1 MISIIFNAVHY
12 ILIFRRR
19 SKPSNNENDDDYVDV
34 EPGQTVEAMSK
45 VIPGSFTNTSGEV
58 SHADPADKE
67 DADGYV
73 VPFQETPG
81 ATPGSQQHYQSLDVL
96 RREDEEN
103 KYQSLV
109 GMERSSKAGPSEYVN
124 MPDGIYME
132 LNCNRVNGDAL
143 YTSLQSEM

>member
-1 MISIIFNAVHY
+1 MISLIFNAVHY

-58 SHADPADKE
+58 SHADAAED
-67 DADGYV
+67 DADGYA
-73 VPFQETPG
+73 VPFLKTSG
-81 ATPGSQQHYQSLDVL
+81 ATPGSQQHYQALDVL

-103 KYQSLV
+103 KYQPLMGV
-109 GMERSSKAGPSEYVN
+109 QRSSKAKPSDYVD
-124 MPDGIYME
+124 MPDGTYME
-132 LNCNRVNGDAL
+132 LNSNRENGDAL

>member
-1 MISIIFNAVHY
+1 MISIIFNTVHY

-109 GMERSSKAGPSEYVN
+109 RMERSSDYVN
-124 MPDGIYME
+124 MPDGTYME
-132 LNCNRVNGDAL
+132 LNSNRENGDAL

>member
-34 EPGQTVEAMSK
+34 EPGETVEAMPR
-45 VIPGSFTNTSGEV
+45 VIPGSFNTPGEV
-58 SHADPADKE
+58 SHANAADKE
-67 DADGYV
+67 DTDGYV
-73 VPFQETPG
+73 VPFQETSG
-81 ATPGSQQHYQSLDVL
+81 ETPSSQQHYQSLDVL